1 MDAIVVHSGGFTYDS
16 KSAWDL
22 LTEAKAQTDLKL
34 QTSMLEK
41 LERILKA
48 VHEPTFERYE
58 NYVICSLA
66 LQYEASTSA
75 WDRFM
80 QAWLRSQLDAGSLI
94 GAKLTILYRWSG
106 AGKSSNWLI
115 REPSAIAR
123 ATRDAADAERALIS
137 TQIQAMSQVLLHVN
151 PPTQTKQTW
160 KAWVAYLRAVVA
172 HHPSETP
179 CYLCWLLT
187 AMSDHKLWYGAVD
200 GQPVA
205 WPIENRDYH
214 SDHRRLHHLAI
225 ENLRHL
231 STNKEAGTAV
241 WFNTNND
248 RLWAID
254 QLATLNVK
262 D

>member
-1 MDAIVVHSGGFTYDS
+1 MDITVHSGGFVYDS
-16 KSAWDL
+16 KSARDL
-22 LTEAKAQTDLKL
+22 LAEIKEQTDLKL
-34 QTSMLEK
+34 QASMLKK
-41 LERILKA
+41 LERILKV

-66 LQYEASTSA
+66 LQDEASASA

-80 QAWLRSQLDAGSLI
+80 RAWLRAQFDEGTLI
-94 GAKLTILYRWSG
+94 GAKLTIAYRWSG
-106 AGKSSNWLI
+106 AGKSSNWLD

-123 ATRDAADAERALIS
+123 EFIRNAADTERALIT
-137 TQIQAMSQVLLHVN
+137 TQIQAMSQVLLHFN

-160 KAWVAYLRAVVA
+160 KDWVAYLRAVVA
-172 HHPSETP
+172 HQPSGTP

-205 WPIENRDYH
+205 WPIENKDCYA
-214 SDHRRLHHLAI
+214 DQRRLHHLAV
-225 ENLRHL
+225 ENLRYL
-231 STNKEAGTAV
+231 STSKVRGV
-241 WFNTNND
+241 WFKTNDD
-248 RLWAID
+248 RLRALD
-254 QLATLNVK
+254 HLATLNVK